1 MKFNRYTLIL
11 LSSLFILSCGTDSR
25 HFRLEGRLINIG
37 QSEFYIYSPDSRSG
51 KVDTIKVE
59 AGRFA
64 YETPCDRPMTLVI
77 VFPNFTEQPVFAEP
91 GKSVSI
97 RGDASHLKEM
107 TVSGTKENKLMNGFR
122 EQIANASPPDITKY
136 ARQFI
141 EDHPASIVGTHLL
154 RTYFIQTSQPDYSEA
169 QRLAQLMLDKQP
181 DNNYL
186 RRLHTQLQA
195 LSRTAPGSSLK
206 GISEGGVATAPV
218 AVISTWATWNQ
229 ESLVQ
234 QRILKRMKRRGGDRL
249 ALLSISLDGNKALAD
264 DQLKRDTIGWT
275 NICDPML
282 FEGKIIGQLGLTTV
296 PDNILVQNGRVVARS
311 LTNKEIEERLK
322 NLFP

>member
-1 MKFNRYTLIL
+1 MKRHALIL
-11 LSSLFILSCGTDSR
+11 LLGSILVLSCGTDSR
-25 HFRLEGRLINIG
+25 HFRLEGRLMHIG
-37 QSEFYIYSPDSRSG
+37 QSEFYIYSPDGMSG

-64 YETPCDRPMTLVI
+64 YETVCEHPMTLLI
-77 VFPNFTEQPVFAEP
+77 VFPNFTEQPVFAQP

-107 TVSGTKENKLMNGFR
+107 TVSGTKENKLMNQFR

-141 EDHPASIVGTHLL
+141 EDHPASIVGGYLVSK
-154 RTYFIQTSQPDYSEA
+154 YFIQTPQPDYREA
-169 QRLAQLMLDKQP
+169 DRLVALMLTSQT

-195 LSRTAPGSSLK
+195 LARTAPGSALK

-218 AVISTWATWNQ
+218 AVVSTWATWQ
-229 ESLVQ
+229 HESMAQ
-234 QRILKRMKRRGGDRL
+234 QRILKRMKRRGGDQL
-249 ALLSISLDGNKALAD
+249 ALLSINLDGNKSLCD
-264 DQLKRDTIGWT
+264 DQLKRDSIGWT

-282 FEGKIIGQLGLTTV
+282 FEGKLIQQLGLTTV
-296 PDNILVQNGRVVARS
+296 PDNILLQRGRVVARS
-311 LTNKEIEERLK
+311 LTSKELEERLK
-322 NLFP
+322 TLLP